1 MFGQSHG
8 YQPKSGSGATS
19 KTPSGGSSGQKPR
32 EIRYLGDLQR
42 LELRP
47 GDILVL
53 SVDAH
58 ISQEMAA
65 RLQADFREVTDAKV
79 IVVGKGMKLGVIS
92 AEAA

>member
-1 MFGQSHG
+1 MNIVGKIEQLTKGTFGAPPPIPDAEKISDPQV
-8 YQPKSGSGATS
+8 
-19 KTPSGGSSGQKPR
+19 
-32 EIRYLGDLQR
+32 RYLGDLHR
-42 LELRP
+42 LELKL

-65 RLQADFREVTDAKV
+65 RMQADFREVTDAKV
-79 IVVGKGMKLGVIS
+79 IVLGKGMKLGVIS